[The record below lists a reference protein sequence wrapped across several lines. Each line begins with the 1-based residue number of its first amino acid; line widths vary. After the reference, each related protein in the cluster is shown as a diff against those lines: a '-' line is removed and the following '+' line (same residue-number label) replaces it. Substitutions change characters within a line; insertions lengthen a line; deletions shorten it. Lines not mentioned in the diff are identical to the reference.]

1 MNKDLTWLSDIGLD
15 IDSALGYT
23 GGQDRYLSAIKRFYD
38 AYEKNRNNIEHYL
51 ENADIESYMITVHAL
66 KSNSKMIGASSL
78 GALFE
83 ALETAARNN
92 DTVTI
97 GNDTFSALKAYKEL
111 VEKLSPVG
119 ALGDFKAAD
128 EISGE
133 VAKETARKLLDAL
146 DDFDDDLSKELVKKL
161 SGYPFRMS
169 QKEILKEAAGY
180 IDDFLY
186 DEAMQEIKKI
196 IPSIE

>member
-92 DTVTI
+92 DMVTI
-97 GNDTFSALKAYKEL
+97 GNDTFSALKAYEEL
-111 VEKLSPVG
+111 VDRLSPVD
-119 ALGDFKAAD
+119 ALGDCKAPG

-186 DEAMQEIKKI
+186 DEAIQEIKKI
-196 IPSIE
+196 IPTIE

>member
-1 MNKDLTWLSDIGLD
+1 MNKDLTWLSDMGLD

-38 AYEKNRNNIEHYL
+38 GYEKNRNNIEHYL

-146 DDFDDDLSKELVKKL
+146 DDFDDDLSKELIKKL